1 MAWKD
6 EMERER
12 GALSYIEMRAA
23 FSANV
28 ILPSR
33 DRKNAWKGYRLGTVE
48 IGYCDDLVS

>member
-6 EMERER
+6 EMERGER
-12 GALSYIEMRAA
+12 GALSYIEMRRAA

-48 IGYCDDLVS
+48 IGYRG